1 MSCSD
6 TPRSNMNPSNDDIT
20 FLANSENR
28 LALLRCLSD
37 GPHARDGLITKVNV
51 SRVTL
56 GRILDELDERNWIT
70 QKGQVCTITPL
81 GAWVFEEYQSFS
93 EMMTA
98 ERRLREVFQWFPDEE
113 YGFHISE
120 LADAEITAVSRANAS
135 APLSQHVRLF
145 EDCDQFWS
153 FSFAITRLFLESCWR
168 HVMNEAITFEWVF
181 TTQVFDVLKN
191 DPELSRH
198 SRKMLDS
205 GRVEYRHYEGTIPY
219 IVLGS
224 EETVN
229 LRLADEEGSPTALI
243 ESNADGVREWAEST
257 FDRYWADAIPVG
269 TGAFIV

>member
-1 MSCSD
+1 
-6 TPRSNMNPSNDDIT
+6 MNPSDDDIA

-28 LALLRCLSD
+28 VALLRCLTD
-37 GPHARDGLITKVNV
+37 GPHARDGLMTKVNV

-56 GRILDELDERNWIT
+56 GRILDELDERNWIS
-70 QKGQVCTITPL
+70 QKGQVCNITPL
-81 GAWVFEEYQSFS
+81 GAWVHEEYQAFS

-98 ERRLREVFQWFPDEE
+98 ERTLREVFQWFPDEE

-145 EDCDQFWS
+145 EDGGQFWS

-168 HVMNEAITFEWVF
+168 HVMSEAITFKWVF
-181 TTQVFDVLKN
+181 TTQVLDVLKN

-198 SRKMLDS
+198 SREMLDS
-205 GRVEYRHYEGTIPY
+205 GRVEYRHFEGTIPY

-224 EETVN
+224 EGKVN

-243 ESNADGVREWAEST
+243 ESEADAVREWAEST
-257 FDRYWADAIPVG
+257 FEDYWHEGTPVG
-269 TGAFIV
+269 IDVFTV